1 VHESDI
7 TNMKSTQ
14 AQTAT
19 AADATCNLLSF
30 IHSFIHYFTHTHKY
44 STSHNVRNLGSN
56 LCTVMVSQH
65 DNIFHHFRA
74 SRRERNE

>member
-30 IHSFIHYFTHTHKY
+30 IHSFITSLIRTNIQHHTTY
-44 STSHNVRNLGSN
+44 VT
-56 LCTVMVSQH
+56 
-65 DNIFHHFRA
+65 
-74 SRRERNE
+74 